1 MLCYNIK
8 IVKTTADSEINT
20 AAMTFEIPEPIIS
33 GTIIYAI
40 LGGILMF
47 GVAGAQI
54 TGMLNKDNAQ

>member
-1 MLCYNIK
+1 
-8 IVKTTADSEINT
+8 
-20 AAMTFEIPEPIIS
+20 MTFEIPEPIIS